1 MTRIGFLSRPW
12 DLFFRAIIGSIV
24 AQDAARR
31 KENVTSAV
39 SLPGRF
45 PRGRFF
51 AYKFGMGLSFR
62 KLTDSTVERRYGLWQ
77 TYVLK

>member
-31 KENVTSAV
+31 KENMTSAV
-39 SLPGRF
+39 SLPVVFHAGAF
-45 PRGRFF
+45 LPINLGWDYLF
-51 AYKFGMGLSFR
+51 AAN
-62 KLTDSTVERRYGLWQ
+62 ERYCGAQ
-77 TYVLK
+77 A